1 MQQNGILSY
10 DAIAV
15 HQPSS
20 IFIQDTLICIANRIY
35 TFNIPTLSSYDKNY
49 ISIHK
54 LRIYIESSIDKETHI
69 N

>member
-1 MQQNGILSY
+1 MQQNGVLSY
-10 DAIAV
+10 DTIAV

-35 TFNIPTLSSYDKNY
+35 TFNIPTLNSYYINY

-54 LRIYIESSIDKETHI
+54 LRIYIESSSDKETHI